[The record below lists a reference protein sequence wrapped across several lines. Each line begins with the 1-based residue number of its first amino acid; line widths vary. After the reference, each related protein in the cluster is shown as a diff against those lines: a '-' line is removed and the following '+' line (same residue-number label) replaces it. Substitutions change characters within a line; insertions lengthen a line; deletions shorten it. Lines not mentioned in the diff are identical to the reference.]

1 MDRDKDKD
9 KTDMTVNNDG
19 LQSIDAEALFRKYG
33 PMVLRRCRQ
42 MLGDDAAADDAM
54 QAVFVKVFEKRHTL
68 RAEYP
73 SSLLWRIATNHCLNA
88 IRERTLRE
96 EVAGPGGDALLSAI
110 ATSDDLEERVGGR
123 SLLRKLF
130 GGHPESSRVIAVL
143 HYVDGMTLEET
154 AKEVGMS
161 VSGVR
166 KRLRALRDTLA
177 EIKESI

>member
-1 MDRDKDKD
+1 MD
-9 KTDMTVNNDG
+9 TNNTT
-19 LQSIDAEALFRKYG
+19 LYAIDAEALFRRYG

-42 MLGDDAAADDAM
+42 MLGDPDAAEDAT

-88 IRERTLRE
+88 IRERAVRNEATGAE
-96 EVAGPGGDALLSAI
+96 ALLSAI
-110 ATSDDLEERVGGR
+110 ARSDDLEERVGARG
-123 SLLRKLF
+123 LLRKLF
-130 GGHPESSRVIAVL
+130 GSHPESSRLIAVL

-154 AKEVGMS
+154 AREVGMS

-166 KRLRALRDTLA
+166 KRLRALRATLA
-177 EIKESI
+177 EISESE

>member
-1 MDRDKDKD
+1 
-9 KTDMTVNNDG
+9 MTANNDG
-19 LQSIDAEALFRKYG
+19 QSLRSIDAEALFRKYG

-42 MLGDDAAADDAM
+42 MLGDADAADDAM

-68 RAEYP
+68 HAEYP

-88 IRERTLRE
+88 IRERNLRD
-96 EVAGPGGDALLSAI
+96 EVAGAGGDALLSTI
-110 ATSDDLEERVGGR
+110 ACSDDLEERAGGR

-130 GGHPESSRVIAVL
+130 GRHPESSRVIAVL

-177 EIKESI
+177 EINGMI